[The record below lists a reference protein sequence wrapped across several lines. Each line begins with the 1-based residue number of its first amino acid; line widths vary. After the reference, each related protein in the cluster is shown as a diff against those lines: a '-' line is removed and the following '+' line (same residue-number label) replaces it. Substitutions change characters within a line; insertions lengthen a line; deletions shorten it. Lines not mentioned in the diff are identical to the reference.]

1 LSTYLVMSL
10 PICAADRFST
20 SNFRSSSADFC
31 RSSCSCDDSLLGP
44 MLWCF
49 KNIFAEINSGEN
61 GRFYSYLGKRN
72 DHNIKK
78 TMKFTKIA
86 EKIDHLTVMGMDA
99 HFCLL
104 LHFKNFDPF

>member
-44 MLWCF
+44 ML
-49 KNIFAEINSGEN
+49 
-61 GRFYSYLGKRN
+61 
-72 DHNIKK
+72 
-78 TMKFTKIA
+78 
-86 EKIDHLTVMGMDA
+86 
-99 HFCLL
+99 
-104 LHFKNFDPF
+104 